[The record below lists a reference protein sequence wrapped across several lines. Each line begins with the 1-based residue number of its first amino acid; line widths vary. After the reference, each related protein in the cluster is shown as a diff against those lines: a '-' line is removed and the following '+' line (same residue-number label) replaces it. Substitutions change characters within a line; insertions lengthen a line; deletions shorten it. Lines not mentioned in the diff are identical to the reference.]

1 MAKILKQYVT
11 PKWLKI
17 KKMYE
22 SETNGSDKY
31 GTNFEIGGEF
41 DDLTRDFIDMCG
53 ELTRRFGADSTIED
67 VKLDIWKL
75 RVWTAVE
82 NAGLLPEIAW
92 RDDKELDRQNEQD
105 ELDEDIYDLD
115 LDELEKITEFN

>member
-1 MAKILKQYVT
+1 MAKVLKQYVT

>member
-1 MAKILKQYVT
+1 MAKVLKQYVT

-31 GTNFEIGGEF
+31 GTNFKIGGEF

-92 RDDKELDRQNEQD
+92 RDDKELDRQNELD

>member
-1 MAKILKQYVT
+1 MAKVLKQYVT

-92 RDDKELDRQNEQD
+92 RDDKELDRQNELD